1 MREVLGLVQTNSKRL
16 SSRRSRACVGCCVG
30 VLGCGSSSAWVRR
43 AKTMERRWRRQDGE
57 GIRDKDGGG
66 RFGGGIEAR
75 VLRLGLG
82 F

>member
-1 MREVLGLVQTNSKRL
+1 
-16 SSRRSRACVGCCVG
+16 
-30 VLGCGSSSAWVRR
+30 
-43 AKTMERRWRRQDGE
+43 MERRWRRQDGE